1 MKKRVNLIKEKRERG
16 EFPLGVIIQT
26 GSPDN
31 VEMAGATGMDFV
43 VLDCEHGSLAFD
55 RVTEMLRAAD
65 GVGVTA
71 LVRVPDHTPHHVMR
85 ALDAGAMGVIVP
97 NVKTAEQAR
106 SVTSAAKYLN
116 DSGFGSR
123 GSCPSTRANW
133 HLARDW
139 PAFARWSNDNTSVW
153 LLIEDL
159 EGVEAIDAIL
169 DVPGIS
175 AIVPGPFDL
184 AQAMGH
190 KADMTH
196 PDVIVALRKI
206 VGAASA
212 RGIDSVAVLLATDSE
227 SLRKEADFWRTMGV
241 TIFWIGGDRRM
252 MTLAMDRRRADVE
265 ASLGIFCRG
274 NPVKASC

>member
-1 MKKRVNLIKEKRERG
+1 MKQRTNLVKEKRARG
-16 EFPLGVIIQT
+16 ELPMGVIIQT

-31 VEMAGATGMDFV
+31 VEMAGVNGLDFV

-65 GVGVTA
+65 GVGITPF
-71 LVRVPDHTPHHVMR
+71 VRVPDHTPHHVLR

-97 NVKTAEQAR
+97 NVKTADQAR
-106 SVTSAAKYLN
+106 AIASAAKYKD
-116 DSGFGSR
+116 DSGFGQR

-139 PAFARWSNDNTSVW
+139 PAYARWSNENTQVW
-153 LLIEDL
+153 LLIEDF
-159 EGVEAIDAIL
+159 EGVQNIDAIL

-196 PDVIVALRKI
+196 PEVVAALRRV
-206 VGAASA
+206 VGAAA
-212 RGIDSVAVLLATDSE
+212 RRGIDSVAVLLATDSE
-227 SLRKEADFWRTMGV
+227 GLRKETAFWREMGV

-252 MTLAMDRRRADVE
+252 MSLAMERRRADVA
-265 ASLGIFCRG
+265 ASLTM
-274 NPVKASC
+274 A

>member
-1 MKKRVNLIKEKRERG
+1 MKPRMNLIKEKRTRG
-16 EFPLGVIIQT
+16 ELPLGVIVQT
-26 GSPDN
+26 GNPDN

-43 VLDCEHGSLAFD
+43 VLDTEHGSLAFD

-65 GVGVTA
+65 GVGITP
-71 LVRVPDHTPHHVMR
+71 LVRVPDQTPHHVLR
-85 ALDAGAMGVIVP
+85 ALDAGAMGVVVP

-106 SVTSAAKYLN
+106 AITTAAKYR
-116 DSGFGSR
+116 DDDGFGAR

-139 PAFARWSNDNTSVW
+139 PAFARWSNDNTQVW
-153 LLIEDL
+153 LLIEDR
-159 EGVEAIDAIL
+159 EGLDNIEAIL

-190 KADMTH
+190 HANMEH
-196 PDVIVALRKI
+196 PEVVAALRHI
-206 VGAASA
+206 VGAARR

-227 SLRKEADFWRTMGV
+227 GLRKETAFWREMGV

-252 MTLAMDRRRADVE
+252 LTLAMERRRLDVE
-265 ASLGIFCRG
+265 QSLGEVR
-274 NPVKASC
+274 

>member
-1 MKKRVNLIKEKRERG
+1 MKLRTNLIKEKRSRG

-26 GSPDN
+26 GNPDN
-31 VEMAGATGMDFV
+31 VEMAGANGLDFV

-65 GVGVTA
+65 GVGITP
-71 LVRVPDHTPHHVMR
+71 LVRIPDHTPHHVLR
-85 ALDAGAMGVIVP
+85 ALDAGAMGIIVP

-106 SVTSAAKYLN
+106 AITTAAKYL
-116 DSGFGSR
+116 DESGFGGR
-123 GSCPSTRANW
+123 GSCPSTRANL

-139 PAFARWSNDNTSVW
+139 PSFSRWSNENTQVW

-159 EGVEAIDAIL
+159 EGLQNIEAIL

-190 KADMTH
+190 NADMSH
-196 PDVIVALRKI
+196 PEVIEALRCI
-206 VGAASA
+206 VGAASR

-227 SLRKEADFWRTMGV
+227 GLRKEAAFWRELGV

-252 MTLAMDRRRADVE
+252 MSLAMERRRADVA
-265 ASLGIFCRG
+265 ASLGID
-274 NPVKASC
+274 

>member
-1 MKKRVNLIKEKRERG
+1 
-16 EFPLGVIIQT
+16 
-26 GSPDN
+26 
-31 VEMAGATGMDFV
+31 MAWG
-43 VLDCEHGSLAFD
+43 
-55 RVTEMLRAAD
+55 
-65 GVGVTA
+65 
-71 LVRVPDHTPHHVMR
+71 

-106 SVTSAAKYLN
+106 AITTAAKYL
-116 DSGFGSR
+116 DASGYGGR

-139 PAFARWSNDNTSVW
+139 PAYARWSNENTQVW
-153 LLIEDL
+153 LLIEDM
-159 EGVEAIDAIL
+159 EGVNNIDAIL

-190 KADMTH
+190 KADMSH
-196 PDVIVALRKI
+196 PEVIAALRRV
-206 VGAASA
+206 VGAATK

-227 SLRKEADFWRTMGV
+227 GLRKEAAFWREMGV

-252 MTLAMDRRRADVE
+252 MSLAMERRRADVT
-265 ASLGIFCRG
+265 ASLGI
-274 NPVKASC
+274 V